1 MRSLILT
8 ITLLLLGYCFSASAE
23 AISTPNS
30 VQLFVGKSSL
40 IQLDEA
46 VSRVSV
52 SDPKVADINVISP
65 KEIYIQAKNIGST
78 NLIVWNKT
86 GKSSVREIQVDIDIT
101 PLKNNLTQLMPDEK
115 YLQISSVSGSVIIS
129 GSVEN
134 IIQADIVRD
143 IAEAFILQINRMS
156 QGSGGQSGTA
166 ATGPTTTSTMPTNAG
181 AQSSSSANRY
191 KVINLLKV
199 RDPQQVM
206 LQVKVAEVNKDYL
219 EKIGVKLNGNI
230 GQVNILS
237 NFSLKNLSAGSVG
250 TLSNKSGSNLLDAEK
265 NEELIRVLAEPTIV
279 AMSGQEGSFLVG
291 GRIYLPQYS
300 SQGSPSTIQVDY
312 GVGLK
317 FLPIVLDKGR
327 INLKVAPEVS
337 NISEQSFS
345 FAGANANTTTIV
357 PKVLTKSVSTTV
369 QIREG
374 ETLVIGGLLNNEI
387 TESVKA
393 FPFLGDVPIIGSL
406 FRSKQFTSKKTEL
419 VVIVTPS
426 LVASSDTP
434 PALPNERYP
443 SPNRTEFFLG
453 GKLSN
458 ELPDGQS
465 GKSTS
470 PATTEAKP

>member
-1 MRSLILT
+1 MRSQLLT
-8 ITLLLLGYCFSASAE
+8 LFLLLLAYCFNASAE

-30 VQLFVGKSSL
+30 MQLFVGKSSL
-40 IQLDEA
+40 IHLDEA

-52 SDPKVADINVISP
+52 SDPKVADINVISS
-65 KEIYIQAKNIGST
+65 KEIYIQAKNIGNT
-78 NLIVWNKT
+78 NLIIWNKS
-86 GKSSVREIQVDIDIT
+86 GKSNVREIQVDIDIT
-101 PLKNNLTQLMPDEK
+101 PLKNNLVQLLPEEK
-115 YLQISSVSGSVIIS
+115 NLQISSVSGSVIIS

-134 IIQADIVRD
+134 IVQADIVKD
-143 IAEAFILQINRMS
+143 VAEAFILQINRMA
-156 QGSGGQSGTA
+156 QGSGGQSTPA
-166 ATGPTTTSTMPTNAG
+166 ATGNTSTPPMPTSAG
-181 AQSSSSANRY
+181 AQSSNTANRY

-237 NFSLKNLSAGSVG
+237 NFSLKSLATGSVG
-250 TLSNKSGSNLLDAEK
+250 TISNQSGSNILDAEK

-345 FAGANANTTTIV
+345 FAGANGSTTTIV

-387 TESVKA
+387 TESIKA
-393 FPFLGDVPIIGSL
+393 FPFLGEVPIIGSL
-406 FRSKQFTSKKTEL
+406 FRSKQFTSRKTEL

-426 LVASSDTP
+426 LVAASESK

-443 SPNRTEFFLG
+443 SPTRSEFFLG

-465 GKSTS
+465 GKANS
-470 PATTEAKP
+470 PSALEAKP

>member
-115 YLQISSVSGSVIIS
+115 NLQISSVSGSVIIS

-143 IAEAFILQINRMS
+143 VAEAFILQINRMA
-156 QGSGGQSGTA
+156 QGSGGQSSL
-166 ATGPTTTSTMPTNAG
+166 ATTGNTSTSTMPNSAG
-181 AQSSSSANRY
+181 SQSSNSANRY
-191 KVINLLKV
+191 KVINLLKL

-219 EKIGVKLNGNI
+219 EQIGVKLNGNL

-237 NFSLKNLSAGSVG
+237 DFSLKGLGVFSS
-250 TLSNKSGSNLLDAEK
+250 KSGNNAIDAQK

-300 SQGSPSTIQVDY
+300 SQGTPSTIQVDY

-327 INLKVAPEVS
+327 ISLKVAPEVS
-337 NISEQSFS
+337 SVTDQSFRFSNKTGDVTTES
-345 FAGANANTTTIV
+345 FTVV
-357 PKVLTKSVSTTV
+357 PKILTKSVSTTV
-369 QIREG
+369 QIR
-374 ETLVIGGLLNNEI
+374 
-387 TESVKA
+387 
-393 FPFLGDVPIIGSL
+393 
-406 FRSKQFTSKKTEL
+406 
-419 VVIVTPS
+419 
-426 LVASSDTP
+426 
-434 PALPNERYP
+434 
-443 SPNRTEFFLG
+443 
-453 GKLSN
+453 
-458 ELPDGQS
+458 
-465 GKSTS
+465 
-470 PATTEAKP
+470 

>member
-1 MRSLILT
+1 MRSLTFT

-30 VQLFVGKSSL
+30 MQLFVGKSSL

-101 PLKNNLTQLMPDEK
+101 PLKNNFTQLMPDEK
-115 YLQISSVSGSVIIS
+115 NLQISSISGSVIIS

-143 IAEAFILQINRMS
+143 VAEAFILQINRMA
-156 QGSGGQSGTA
+156 QGSGGQSSPA
-166 ATGPTTTSTMPTNAG
+166 VTGATSTPTMPNSAG
-181 AQSSSSANRY
+181 SQSSNSANRY
-191 KVINLLKV
+191 KVINLLKL

-219 EKIGVKLNGNI
+219 EKIGVNLNGNI
-230 GQVNILS
+230 GQMNILS

-250 TLSNKSGSNLLDAEK
+250 TLSNKSGSNVLDAER
-265 NEELIRVLAEPTIV
+265 NEELIRILAEPTIV

-300 SQGSPSTIQVDY
+300 SQGSPSTIQVDF

-345 FAGANANTTTIV
+345 FAGANGNTTTIV
-357 PKVLTKSVSTTV
+357 PKILTKSVSTTV

-426 LVASSDTP
+426 LVKSSDTP

-465 GKSTS
+465 GKAIP
-470 PATTEAKP
+470 PATTETKP